1 MTFLKV
7 FLIMNAVFFLLSMAS
22 VRLRFSYYDTLHM
35 KISYLFFSY
44 MLLPQKEKKKAK
56 KKQPSPKKEE
66 KPKQKKENIFHKA
79 YRERG
84 LSGLLHLLKG
94 LADMASGAL
103 KTLFRHIR
111 AKQLSLHISVAE
123 RDAATTAVKYGYVCA
138 AVYPAFSV
146 LTQAMRCRAFEVA
159 VVPSFHGIQTK
170 IQGTADVKI
179 RVVFLITALIRALM
193 AYMKLMKSAK
203 INSDT
208 QNQNRKGGAENE
220 RQQPSN

>member
-84 LSGLLHLLKG
+84 LSG
-94 LADMASGAL
+94 
-103 KTLFRHIR
+103 
-111 AKQLSLHISVAE
+111 
-123 RDAATTAVKYGYVCA
+123 
-138 AVYPAFSV
+138 
-146 LTQAMRCRAFEVA
+146 
-159 VVPSFHGIQTK
+159 
-170 IQGTADVKI
+170 
-179 RVVFLITALIRALM
+179 
-193 AYMKLMKSAK
+193 
-203 INSDT
+203 
-208 QNQNRKGGAENE
+208 
-220 RQQPSN
+220 